1 MTAQLKDLL
10 IEYAEQAYVYDVRA
24 AALTAARKRRTG
36 RRLAATAVALA
47 VLAAAG
53 GSYALPGRFATSS
66 PPGTPVPSPTSD
78 TLDLPASIVPQPKAQ
93 KLPTGKGVGRGVRV
107 YRFSADPDAIS
118 SLNTYLAT
126 ADGSHYRVDAS
137 YEYRLS
143 PDGRWLVGSRGNTSW
158 VGDTV
163 LYDLSSGRS
172 VTMAGKM
179 ITWSADS
186 RWLAVDRVKDAERSE
201 QPGLVAI
208 IDTHELTGPPK
219 YLNLRSLRGYR
230 FMGVTAEGDIALTRN
245 AMNHAVRILVV
256 DRLTGK
262 PGREFSVDLTDSL
275 TAKELSD
282 LAYQWR
288 QDSNLGAGPEGTF
301 TFTQDGLLYLQIL
314 TTKAPGSG
322 PAESGDVLV
331 IDLAAQRVRERIKL
345 PPSIQSKDHR
355 EYWLLRQVLPQGLL
369 LTHFST
375 ERRKYSV
382 GYIASFDLY
391 EPATGALRVVTD
403 LSALSP
409 PVR

>member
-1 MTAQLKDLL
+1 MTAQLKNLL
-10 IEYAEQAYVYDVRA
+10 SEYAEQAHVYDVRA
-24 AALTAARKRRTG
+24 AALAAARKRRTG

-47 VLAAAG
+47 VLAAG
-53 GSYALPGRFATSS
+53 GIYALPGRFATSS

-78 TLDLPASIVPQPKAQ
+78 TLDLPASIAPQPAAQ
-93 KLPTGKGVGRGVRV
+93 KLPTGEGVGRGVRV
-107 YRFSADPDAIS
+107 YRYSADPDATS
-118 SLNTYLAT
+118 NLNAYLAT
-126 ADGSHYRVDAS
+126 TDGSHYRVDAS

-143 PDGRWLVGSRGNTSW
+143 PDGRWLVGSRGDTSW
-158 VGDTV
+158 AGYTV

-172 VTMAGKM
+172 FTMAGKS

-208 IDTHELTGPPK
+208 IDTQELTGPPR

-230 FMGVTAEGDIALTRN
+230 FMGVTADGDIALTRN
-245 AMNHAVRILVV
+245 TLDQAVRILVV

-262 PGREFSVDLTDSL
+262 PGREFGVDLRDSL
-275 TAKELSD
+275 TPRELSD
-282 LAYQWR
+282 LANQWG
-288 QDSNLGAGPEGTF
+288 QDSNLGAGPGGVF
-301 TFTQDGLLYLQIL
+301 TFTQDGLLYLQLL
-314 TTKAPGSG
+314 TTRAAGPG

-345 PPSIQSKDHR
+345 PPSIRSKDHR

-375 ERRKYSV
+375 ERRRYSV

-391 EPATGALRVVTD
+391 DPATGALRVVTD

-409 PVR
+409 PWR